1 MPPIDPRIV
10 KAKRFPAHAAGMCS
24 VFHFLVKVFKIGI
37 TRFFKYSLRPK
48 LWTKSCFM
56 I

>member
-1 MPPIDPRIV
+1 MTNFERLL
-10 KAKRFPAHAAGMCS
+10 
-24 VFHFLVKVFKIGI
+24 FLKQAIRYEKNVAENNVE
-37 TRFFKYSLRPK
+37 RACEYSLRPK